1 MSVRGLE
8 LDLVAP
14 ARRGGRT
21 GSLLL
26 LLAVV
31 ASGAVGW
38 QHRALHDE
46 LLQLEAQAGPGRSP
60 APAPS
65 AMPVSAPRARQAV
78 LEVQQAA
85 QVAGRLNVPWETL
98 FTALETAA
106 TPDVALLAIE
116 SEAGR
121 RSVRLSGEARQLGAL
136 LAYVR
141 SLRARS
147 VLTDVFLHSHEMQ
160 AQDPQHP
167 VRFSIAAS
175 WAGAGR
181 SP

>member
-1 MSVRGLE
+1 MSVRRLE
-8 LDLVAP
+8 LDFMAP
-14 ARRGGRT
+14 ARRGGRA

-26 LLAVV
+26 LLAVT
-31 ASGAVGW
+31 ASGAVAW

-46 LLQLEAQAGPGRSP
+46 LIEREAQARAARSP
-60 APAPS
+60 AAVTS
-65 AMPVSAPRARQAV
+65 DAPVSAPRVRQAV
-78 LEVQQAA
+78 LEVEQAA
-85 QVAGRLNVPWETL
+85 QLAGRLNVPWDAL

-106 TPDVALLAIE
+106 TPDVALLAVE

-141 SLRARS
+141 SLRSRPL
-147 VLTDVFLHSHEMQ
+147 LTDVFVHSHETQ

-175 WAGAGR
+175 WAGAG
-181 SP
+181 SAP

>member
-1 MSVRGLE
+1 MSVRRLE

-14 ARRGGRT
+14 VRRGGRA

-26 LLAVV
+26 LLAVI
-31 ASGAVGW
+31 AAGAVGW

-46 LLQLEAQAGPGRSP
+46 LLELEARAAPVRSQ

-65 AMPVSAPRARQAV
+65 ATAVSAPRARQAV

-85 QVAGRLNVPWETL
+85 QVAGRLNVPWDAL
-98 FTALETAA
+98 FAALETAA

-141 SLRARS
+141 SLRGRS
-147 VLTDVFLHSHEMQ
+147 ALTDVFIHSHEMQ

-175 WAGAGR
+175 WAGSGSA
-181 SP
+181 P